1 MLPDALLNDK
11 ACRFY
16 MHREAPLAQ
25 LSRPN
30 AQTRTR
36 LTAVARSSND
46 SLLNI
51 ALDPTEASGKFQ
63 LSTRSMVDW
72 TMQKTVLALAVL
84 AIWSVLAG
92 RAIAAPCHN
101 TGSYE
106 RWLEDFKKEAAAQG
120 ISPRVI
126 AAAAPSMTFDQAIIR
141 RDHGQAVFN
150 QTFLQFSD
158 RMVGGGRIPTGLA
171 KIKQHAALFARIEQ
185 KYGVPAQVLT
195 AFWGLESDY
204 GANFGKYNILSATA
218 SLAYDC
224 RRPDFFRQ
232 QLFDALRIIE
242 RGDQRVEDMIGDWAG
257 EFGGMQFTASD
268 YLKNAVDFDGD
279 GRRDL
284 IHSVPDTL
292 ASAANFL
299 VSLGWQRGQP
309 WLQEVRV
316 PPSLPWQEA
325 DVNIQ
330 HPQSQWVA
338 WGVKPAYG
346 ELPAGNLPASLI
358 LPMGRHGP
366 AFLAYPNFKAFLGW
380 NSAMVYSTTVAYF
393 ANRQAGA
400 PTVDHSGAGNIAP
413 LSTQQVMELQ
423 RLLIKQGYEGIGEVD
438 GKIGNGTRN
447 ATKKAQL
454 KIGLP
459 ADAYPTTELIDRLRI
474 GTASDSNR

>member
-1 MLPDALLNDK
+1 MPK
-11 ACRFY
+11 K
-16 MHREAPLAQ
+16 
-25 LSRPN
+25 
-30 AQTRTR
+30 
-36 LTAVARSSND
+36 
-46 SLLNI
+46 
-51 ALDPTEASGKFQ
+51 G
-63 LSTRSMVDW
+63 
-72 TMQKTVLALAVL
+72 LALALL
-84 AIWSVLAG
+84 ALASSLSG
-92 RAIAAPCHN
+92 EALGSHCRN

-106 RWLEDFKKEAAAQG
+106 RWLEDFKKEATAQG

-126 AAAAPSMTFDQAIIR
+126 AAAAPSMTFDPAIIR

-171 KIKQHAALFARIEQ
+171 KIKQHAALFARVEQ
-185 KYGVPAQVLT
+185 KYGVPAPVLT

-204 GANFGKYNILSATA
+204 GATFGKYNILSATA
-218 SLAYDC
+218 SLAFDC

-242 RGDQRVEDMIGDWAG
+242 RGDQRVEDMNGDWAG

-284 IHSVPDTL
+284 IKSIPDTL

-299 VSLGWQRGQP
+299 VSLGWQRDQP

-316 PPSLPWQEA
+316 PSNMPWQEA
-325 DVNIQ
+325 GVDIR

-338 WGVKPAYG
+338 WGVKPAHG

-358 LPMGRHGP
+358 LPMGRYGP

-393 ANRQAGA
+393 ATRLAGT
-400 PTVDHSGAGNIAP
+400 PTVDHSGLSKVTP
-413 LSTQQVMELQ
+413 LTTQQVMDLQ
-423 RLLIKQGYEGIGEVD
+423 SLLIKQGYEGVGEVD
-438 GKIGNGTRN
+438 GKVGNATRN
-447 ATKKAQL
+447 ATKKAQVKL
-454 KIGLP
+454 GLP
-459 ADAYPTTELIDRLRI
+459 ADSYPTAELIDRLRSSS
-474 GTASDSNR
+474 ASSANR